1 MPGHQRQ
8 LPCPSVVRVYHYTLT
23 SGKSCCPESK
33 EKTSGSSIFR
43 TLTGTPAADLS
54 WPVSGNKASLG
65 IQQLSLG
72 PVNHVSGAVLGT
84 LN

>member
-8 LPCPSVVRVYHYTLT
+8 LPCPLVVRVYHYTL
-23 SGKSCCPESK
+23 
-33 EKTSGSSIFR
+33 TSGSSIFR